1 MTKWR
6 LVPSETPSVVCMLPN
21 LELTAISFK
30 VEGQVMHLIHML
42 SSSFL
47 PFTTKFRKKFIVI
60 LKDGIYI
67 KLQGLHS
74 LLFCPT
80 YFCCH
85 IPTIESSPLLS
96 RFSPFK
102 VGQAGARSQISNL
115 VSLFANKFK
124 NQSNPSIKHTFAF
137 SKQSQQHTAVG
148 LMHNVHHQNFL

>member
-21 LELTAISFK
+21 LELSYAISIK

-42 SSSFL
+42 RSSFL

-60 LKDGIYI
+60 LKDGIYNI
-67 KLQGLHS
+67 QYYCKD
-74 LLFCPT
+74 
-80 YFCCH
+80 CCH

-137 SKQSQQHTAVG
+137 SRQSQQHIAVG
-148 LMHNVHHQNFL
+148 LMHSVHHQNFL

>member
-1 MTKWR
+1 MEYIIYSIIAR
-6 LVPSETPSVVCMLPN
+6 IAL
-21 LELTAISFK
+21 
-30 VEGQVMHLIHML
+30 
-42 SSSFL
+42 
-47 PFTTKFRKKFIVI
+47 FT
-60 LKDGIYI
+60 
-67 KLQGLHS
+67 
-74 LLFCPT
+74 T

-148 LMHNVHHQNFL
+148 LMHNVHQQNFL